1 MTALKI
7 EATEISPYIL
17 LDKGNET
24 FEISGNALPN
34 DPTAFYTPIAV
45 WLEAYV
51 KVPNDNTIFNFKLNY
66 FNSAS
71 AKYLLEL
78 LGILARAKE
87 GGKSVKILWNYY
99 DDDDDMKNAG
109 EEFAYLSQL
118 DFEFISYQ

>member
-1 MTALKI
+1 MESLKI
-7 EATEISPYIL
+7 EATEISPFIV
-17 LDKGNET
+17 LDKINET

-34 DPTAFYTPIAV
+34 DPTAFYTPIAD
-45 WLEAYV
+45 WLETYV
-51 KVPNDNTIFNFKLNY
+51 KQANPLTVFNFKLNY

-78 LGILARAKE
+78 LGILAQAKE
-87 GGKSVKILWNYY
+87 NGQRVSILWNYY
-99 DDDDDMKNAG
+99 VDDDDMKNAG